1 MGRGLLTTPP
11 PPVPV
16 LVNMSD
22 RHFYS
27 WLIKLIRCSILNI
40 LWSLNLLISY
50 LTTWMTLNAFC
61 ILFIYLVVVLS
72 LLYVLSYLCR
82 LKACFYYADK
92 LWEVLF
98 WDNNYSNL
106 IWSNPELSTKLRIFS
121 LRVLSPTLLLS
132 SQKLQNVSNVCYNV
146 EIRDSCVQLW
156 WTFGIHG

>member
-22 RHFYS
+22 RHF
-27 WLIKLIRCSILNI
+27 LFLAHQTDPLF
-40 LWSLNLLISY
+40 NLKYFMIVKFINFLFNY
-50 LTTWMTLNAFC
+50 LDDTECVLY
-61 ILFIYLVVVLS
+61 IIYLVVVLS

-98 WDNNYSNL
+98 WDNNYSNP